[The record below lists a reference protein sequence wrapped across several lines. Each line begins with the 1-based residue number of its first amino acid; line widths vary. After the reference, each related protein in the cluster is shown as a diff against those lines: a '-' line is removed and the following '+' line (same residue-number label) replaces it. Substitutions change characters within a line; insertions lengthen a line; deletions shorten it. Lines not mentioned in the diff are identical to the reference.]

1 MAESSHV
8 LAPALAAMNLDNHSP
23 TIITAAQRA
32 LSNHLII
39 SEIFDYISMDCQ
51 GCWKDRP
58 AEALRENHGAVT
70 GSTES
75 RGVEVCD
82 GSDEKRQD
90 HGNTDDDDDDEE
102 DWSVHHYCRGGVLMR
117 CMLVNKLWFE
127 FATPFL
133 WKEPTEMVSYPSYK
147 TAIVAIL
154 SAIEPVR
161 RQMYAKHVEIGFNEG
176 RDNEDLTELEFPRL
190 REMQLR
196 TDYEINLPKI
206 NGYGVKVLSV
216 DPRYEPCYPEVYTL
230 TQDRMNELLDQIAER
245 FRNIESL
252 SICDSAL
259 AYPGTMKK
267 FKDRM
272 PHLVDFD
279 HSYVTEQSHSY

>member
-1 MAESSHV
+1 
-8 LAPALAAMNLDNHSP
+8 
-23 TIITAAQRA
+23 
-32 LSNHLII
+32 
-39 SEIFDYISMDCQ
+39 
-51 GCWKDRP
+51 
-58 AEALRENHGAVT
+58 
-70 GSTES
+70 
-75 RGVEVCD
+75 
-82 GSDEKRQD
+82 
-90 HGNTDDDDDDEE
+90 
-102 DWSVHHYCRGGVLMR
+102 
-117 CMLVNKLWFE
+117 
-127 FATPFL
+127 
-133 WKEPTEMVSYPSYK
+133 MVSYPSYK

-154 SAIEPVR
+154 SVIEPVR
-161 RQMYAKHVEIGFNEG
+161 RQLYAKHVEIGFNEG

-267 FKDRM
+267 FKERM

>member
-1 MAESSHV
+1 MAESSNV

-32 LSNHLII
+32 LSNHLIL
-39 SEIFDYISMDCQ
+39 SEIFDYISMDWQ

-70 GSTES
+70 GSTGS
-75 RGVEVCD
+75 RGAEVCN
-82 GSDEKRQD
+82 GSNEKLQD
-90 HGNTDDDDDDEE
+90 HDNTDDDDDDEE

-117 CMLVNKLWFE
+117 CMLVNK

-133 WKEPTEMVSYPSYK
+133 WRELTEMVSYPSYK

-154 SAIEPVR
+154 TAIEPVR
-161 RQMYAKHVEIGFNEG
+161 RQMYAKHVETGFNEG

-190 REMQLR
+190 RKMQLR

-230 TQDRMNELLDQIAER
+230 TQDRMNELLDQIAVSAHLSAR
-245 FRNIESL
+245 LYSL
-252 SICDSAL
+252 
-259 AYPGTMKK
+259 MKVLN
-267 FKDRM
+267 FVGEFPQHRE
-272 PHLVDFD
+272 PFHL
-279 HSYVTEQSHSY
+279 

>member
-1 MAESSHV
+1 
-8 LAPALAAMNLDNHSP
+8 
-23 TIITAAQRA
+23 
-32 LSNHLII
+32 
-39 SEIFDYISMDCQ
+39 
-51 GCWKDRP
+51 
-58 AEALRENHGAVT
+58 
-70 GSTES
+70 
-75 RGVEVCD
+75 
-82 GSDEKRQD
+82 
-90 HGNTDDDDDDEE
+90 
-102 DWSVHHYCRGGVLMR
+102 
-117 CMLVNKLWFE
+117 MLVNKLWFE

-154 SAIEPVR
+154 SAIEPTR
-161 RQMYAKHVEIGFNEG
+161 RQLYAKHVEIGFNEG

-206 NGYGVKVLSV
+206 SGYGVKVLSV

-245 FRNIESL
+245 FPNIESL

-259 AYPGTMKK
+259 AYPGTMQK
-267 FKDRM
+267 FKEGM

-279 HSYVTEQSHSY
+279 HGFVTEQSHTPW